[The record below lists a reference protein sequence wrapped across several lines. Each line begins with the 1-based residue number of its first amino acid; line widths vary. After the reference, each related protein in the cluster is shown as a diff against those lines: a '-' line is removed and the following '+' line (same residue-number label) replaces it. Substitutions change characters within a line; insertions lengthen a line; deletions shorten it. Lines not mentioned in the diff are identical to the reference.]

1 MERGCHVPGNERIQE
16 QLRHGAGRSRHEMR
30 LGQKPMGGQN
40 HLSEDKF
47 LDPWGGLS
55 DITVLR
61 SVLHGVSEQGKVVL
75 TSPSDI

>member
-1 MERGCHVPGNERIQE
+1 
-16 QLRHGAGRSRHEMR
+16 MR

-61 SVLHGVSEQGKVVL
+61 SVLHGVSEQAKVVL